1 MLHKKVRRDLW
12 LVLARG
18 GGEADP
24 PTRTQHSRLRVEM
37 NLLRQDGTFICNQQF
52 RQTSL
57 KKTERQLKGGLN
69 NDVYYTYLDFLT
81 FA

>member
-1 MLHKKVRRDLW
+1 MVSAGTGR
-12 LVLARG
+12 RG